1 MSIGSAPEIGVTF
14 TRWGLMTEQ
23 QQQAWFA
30 HMKTWG
36 ADLLGGYG
44 TLEEWRQ
51 HERANHF

>member
-36 ADLLGGYG
+36 QHLMGGYA
-44 TLEEWRQ
+44 TLVEKR
-51 HERANHF
+51 

>member
-36 ADLLGGYG
+36 RNLMGGYA
-44 TLEEWRQ
+44 TLVEKR
-51 HERANHF
+51 